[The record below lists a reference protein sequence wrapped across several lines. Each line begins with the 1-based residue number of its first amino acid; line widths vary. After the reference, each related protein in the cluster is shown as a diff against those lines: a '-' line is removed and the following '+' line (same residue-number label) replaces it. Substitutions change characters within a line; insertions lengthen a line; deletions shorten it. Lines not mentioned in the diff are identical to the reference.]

1 VTKDLELWQ
10 FIAERLD
17 NSVPVILLVV
27 AESRGSSPGR
37 PGYKMAVD
45 SYGNLI
51 GSIGGG
57 VMEVNLVER
66 SRARLSE
73 PGAVATGLFPPQ
85 LIEQV
90 HKKNSPH
97 SSGMICSGR
106 QTVIMR
112 VLMPNQAD
120 RVCSV
125 IDYLVHGLRPMLLIT
140 PEVFA
145 AGIPECPA
153 EGTPAFERASK
164 TDFTYSEVL
173 GPPNDLFIIGG
184 GHCSLALSE
193 LMSKLDFR
201 ITIFDDRPELNT
213 IEKNRFAHEIRIIE
227 SYENIGDLVTEGP
240 DVYVVI
246 MTIGYA
252 SDEIAIRGLL
262 DKEIKYLGVL
272 GSSAKMKVLL
282 KSLEK
287 EGIDARLLSRIHT
300 PIGLPINSH
309 SPEEIA
315 VSIAAEIISVKNA

>member
-1 VTKDLELWQ
+1 
-10 FIAERLD
+10 
-17 NSVPVILLVV
+17 
-27 AESRGSSPGR
+27 
-37 PGYKMAVD
+37 
-45 SYGNLI
+45 
-51 GSIGGG
+51 
-57 VMEVNLVER
+57 
-66 SRARLSE
+66 
-73 PGAVATGLFPPQ
+73 
-85 LIEQV
+85 
-90 HKKNSPH
+90 
-97 SSGMICSGR
+97 MICSGR
-106 QTVIMR
+106 QTVIMK
-112 VLMPNQAD
+112 VLTPNEAD
-120 RVCSV
+120 RVAAI
-125 IDYLVHGLRPMLLIT
+125 IDLLAHGERPLMIIT
-140 PEVFA
+140 PDVLA

-153 EGTPAFERASK
+153 ERDPVFERSSK
-164 TDFTYSEVL
+164 GNFTYSEVL
-173 GPPNDLFIIGG
+173 GPQNDLYIIGG
-184 GHCSLALSE
+184 GHCSFALSE

-201 ITIFDDRPELNT
+201 VTIFDDRPDLNT

-252 SDEIAIRGLL
+252 SDEIAIRSLV

-272 GSSAKMKVLL
+272 GSSAKMKILL